1 MFHKVIAAALLAALS
16 AAALLGAAP
25 RAHADAP
32 VHNYRGVVP
41 VLVYHGIHANP
52 DPSRDP
58 YAISQPEFASH
69 MAALADAGFHAI
81 SIDQYARFAAGYTAA
96 LPDRPIL
103 ITLDDGRLDS
113 YQGADAALGRYGM
126 RATMFVITAKAA
138 AAAPGYL
145 SWAQLR
151 AMAAGRR
158 WDVQEHA
165 HAGHV
170 RIPTGPGGRTG
181 PYYANLIYRN
191 GTRESFSVF
200 KRRVTSDILAGRGL
214 LTSQLPGFQPFAFA
228 VPYGNY
234 GQQSTN
240 YAPIPAWLG
249 SWLTRAFNVVF
260 VQDHAV
266 YNLPGNPIGQ
276 RYAIRAS
283 TAAGTLLA
291 WLAEALP
298 ASAWVVAPPS
308 PHPPQT
314 PDPAQAARGTA
325 QRAARVQG
333 AQGSEAE
340 GDPPARRA
348 PPPRA
353 GGGRRARSP
362 ARPAPA
368 AAYGIR
374 LSGGRRGAERPTQ
387 LTARGQSSHAV
398 FRGSGILDQQ
408 RRGIDA
414 SRCAVGAAVGCR
426 EDSIEPGRTQGA
438 LDVGHC

>member
-1 MFHKVIAAALLAALS
+1 LKLTFAIEAPLVWGVRFYRQSDVRDRVQAYVPHVIAAALAVALS

-25 RAHADAP
+25 RALADAP

-52 DPSRDP
+52 DPSSDP
-58 YAISQPEFASH
+58 YSISQQEFATH
-69 MAALADAGFHAI
+69 MATLAAAGFHAI
-81 SIDQYARFAAGYTAA
+81 SIGQYARFAAGYTAV

-103 ITLDDGRLDS
+103 ITFDDGRLDS
-113 YQGADAALGRYGM
+113 YRGADAALGLYGM

-138 AAAPGYL
+138 ASARGYL

-151 AMAAGRR
+151 AMAAGGR

-191 GTRESFSVF
+191 GTREWFSVF
-200 KRRVTSDILAGRGL
+200 KRRVTSDILAGRSL
-214 LTSQLPGFQPFAFA
+214 LASQVPGFEPLAFA

-234 GQQSTN
+234 GQQSSN
-240 YAPIPAWLG
+240 YAPIPAWLA

-266 YNLPGNPIGQ
+266 YNLPGNQIGQ

-283 TAAGTLLA
+283 TTAGALLE

-298 ASAWVVAPPS
+298 ASAWVAPTSPTRPKRPS
-308 PHPPQT
+308 LRKRRVGRRVVLLVFKVRKGTKLKATRRRAGRRHRVRVT
-314 PDPAQAARGTA
+314 VGARGRLRDRRLRPHTA
-325 QRAARVQG
+325 YVYRVVALG
-333 AQGSEAE
+333 
-340 GDPPARRA
+340 PA
-348 PPPRA
+348 
-353 GGGRRARSP
+353 GRRSAPLVIRVRT
-362 ARPAPA
+362 RPS
-368 AAYGIR
+368 
-374 LSGGRRGAERPTQ
+374 L
-387 LTARGQSSHAV
+387 
-398 FRGSGILDQQ
+398 
-408 RRGIDA
+408 
-414 SRCAVGAAVGCR
+414 
-426 EDSIEPGRTQGA
+426 
-438 LDVGHC
+438 

>member
-1 MFHKVIAAALLAALS
+1 MFHNVIAAALLAVLS

-25 RAHADAP
+25 RAHADAR

-58 YAISQPEFASH
+58 YSISQAEFADH
-69 MAALADAGFHAI
+69 MAALSAAGFHAI
-81 SIDQYARFAAGYTAA
+81 SIEQYARFAAGFTAA

-103 ITLDDGRLDS
+103 ITFDDGRLDS
-113 YQGADAALGRYGM
+113 YRGADAALGRYGM
-126 RATMFVITAKAA
+126 RATMFVITANAA
-138 AAAPGYL
+138 ASARGYL

-151 AMAAGRR
+151 AMAAGGR

-191 GTRESFSVF
+191 GTREWFSVF

-214 LTSQLPGFQPFAFA
+214 LASQIPGFQPFAFA

-249 SWLTRAFNVVF
+249 SWLTRAFSVVF

-266 YNLPGNPIGQ
+266 YNLPGNLIGQ

-283 TAAGTLLA
+283 TTAGTLLG

-298 ASAWVVAPPS
+298 ASAWVVAPS
-308 PHPPQT
+308 PVRPKRPT
-314 PDPAQAARGTA
+314 LRKRRVGRRNVLLVFKVRKGAKL
-325 QRAARVQG
+325 RATR
-333 AQGSEAE
+333 
-340 GDPPARRA
+340 RRA
-348 PPPRA
+348 
-353 GGGRRARSP
+353 GRRHRV
-362 ARPAPA
+362 R
-368 AAYGIR
+368 
-374 LSGGRRGAERPTQ
+374 
-387 LTARGQSSHAV
+387 V
-398 FRGSGILDQQ
+398 
-408 RRGIDA
+408 
-414 SRCAVGAAVGCR
+414 AVGAGGRLRDRRLRPRTEYVYRVVAVGP
-426 EDSIEPGRTQGA
+426 SGRRSSPLVIRVRTRSSAGTGSLSSRGA
-438 LDVGHC
+438 GSTPLDVQ